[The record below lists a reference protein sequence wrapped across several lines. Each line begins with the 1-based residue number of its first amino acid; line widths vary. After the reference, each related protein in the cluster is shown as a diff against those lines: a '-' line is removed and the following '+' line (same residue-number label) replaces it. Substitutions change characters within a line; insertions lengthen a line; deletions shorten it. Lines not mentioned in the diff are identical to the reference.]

1 MVLIFT
7 GNEQLDKKLNKEIK
21 TLGRNNQ
28 NKREFNM
35 FRRNKKTL
43 KFAWEF
49 GAPGGIRTP
58 GLEVRSLALYPA
70 KLQVQLKYLYI
81 IALF

>member
-21 TLGRNNQ
+21 TLGKNNQ

-43 KFAWEF
+43 KFA
-49 GAPGGIRTP
+49 
-58 GLEVRSLALYPA
+58 
-70 KLQVQLKYLYI
+70 
-81 IALF
+81 